1 MRVLLSRAET
11 EIFTN
16 HKKGLLVSKS
26 MSVTLFFGKK
36 FKRCRKHKVKY
47 VFYCFACYD
56 PQWQIPIP
64 LRLSPVRE

>member
-1 MRVLLSRAET
+1 
-11 EIFTN
+11 
-16 HKKGLLVSKS
+16 